1 MPTFKEMTQY
11 FQDIGA
17 NDVPH
22 TKKTYLAHGIG
33 VYSDIK
39 AWGADEDLC
48 KAALFHSIYGTQQ
61 FQGFTL
67 PLERREELKA
77 FIGERAEWIAFLN
90 CFMDRATLDAQV
102 TEDKEVYPIR
112 HRVTGEM
119 IDVSRE
125 DYDDLV
131 RVHLCDMLEQVGR
144 SNAWN
149 NRREAF
155 RNMAERL
162 GGVALEAYDGVFAEA
177 PGV

>member
-17 NDVPH
+17 NDVRH

-33 VYSDIK
+33 VYRDIK

-67 PLERREELKA
+67 PLEHREELKA

-90 CFMDRATLDAQV
+90 CFMDRETLDTQV

-119 IDVSRE
+119 IEVSRE
-125 DYDDLV
+125 DFDDLV
-131 RVHLCDMLEQVGR
+131 RVHLCDMLEQVTR
-144 SNAWN
+144 SEAWN
-149 NRREAF
+149 SRREAF

-162 GGVALEAYDGVFAEA
+162 DGVALEAYDRVFAEA
-177 PGV
+177 PV